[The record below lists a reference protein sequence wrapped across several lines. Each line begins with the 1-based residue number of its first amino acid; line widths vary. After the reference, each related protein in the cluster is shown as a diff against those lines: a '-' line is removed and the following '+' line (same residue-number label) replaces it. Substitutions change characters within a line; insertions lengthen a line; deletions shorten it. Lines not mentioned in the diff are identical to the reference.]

1 MLCPKTWVLTQ
12 PKSLGIESPPKPTK
26 NLGPTE
32 ILQSEAE
39 LEVWGI
45 KIKHKDAQGNYP

>member
-1 MLCPKTWVLTQ
+1 MNRENQ
-12 PKSLGIESPPKPTK
+12 DSTK
-26 NLGPTE
+26 LKNKARFPTE

-39 LEVWGI
+39 LGVWGI